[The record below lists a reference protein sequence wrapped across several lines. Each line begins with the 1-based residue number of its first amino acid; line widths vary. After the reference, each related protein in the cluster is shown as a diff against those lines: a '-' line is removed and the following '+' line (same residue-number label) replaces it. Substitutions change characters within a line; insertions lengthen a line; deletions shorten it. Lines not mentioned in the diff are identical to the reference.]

1 MTLGQYV
8 QNPTGNKKS
17 RAHMVGQ
24 AGLAKSMY
32 TEKYNKIILKTAGA
46 FAHRLFRAPDDSRFI
61 IMIKIPSESTPE
73 AMYDVGVEFYTENEV
88 CMKET
93 TLDRYFIRFFSNDP
107 NFTFTYAFTYYRNEM
122 IIPELKDKL
131 SPQSLREPPK
141 TTNPHEELGYCK
153 SLYFAQLFID
163 MKGLTQ
169 KILWHGAPKISKSA
183 VAGDVMSAEN
193 KIVQVTRLKKI
204 HAATKKSSVHIGDTE
219 DLNNLKSK
227 AQLVKVMKNS
237 RDASQRVYTGKTR
250 KVQRVGTV
258 KRVKR

>member
-24 AGLAKSMY
+24 AGLAKAMY
-32 TEKYNKIILKTAGA
+32 TEKYNKVILKTAGA

-61 IMIKIPSESTPE
+61 IMIKIPSENVPE
-73 AMYDVGVEFYTENEV
+73 VMYDVGVEFYTENEV

-107 NFTFTYAFTYYRNEM
+107 NFTFTYAFTYYKNEM

-131 SPQSLREPPK
+131 SSQSLREPPK

-163 MKGLTQ
+163 MRGLTQ
-169 KILWHGAPKISKSA
+169 KVLWHGAPKISKSA
-183 VAGDVMSAEN
+183 LATDVMSAEN
-193 KIVQVTRLKKI
+193 KIVQVNRLKKI
-204 HAATKKSSVHIGDTE
+204 HAATKKSSIHIGDTE
-219 DLNNLKSK
+219 DLDNLKSK
-227 AQLVKVMKNS
+227 AQLVKVIKNAKDVS
-237 RDASQRVYTGKTR
+237 HRVYTGKTR
-250 KVQRVGTV
+250 KVQKVRSV
-258 KRVKR
+258 KRI

>member
-32 TEKYNKIILKTAGA
+32 TEKYNKIMLKTAGA
-46 FAHRLFRAPDDSRFI
+46 FAHKLFRAPDDSRFI

-73 AMYDVGVEFYTENEV
+73 ALYDVGVEFYTENEA

-93 TLDRYFIRFFSNDP
+93 TLDKYFIRFFSNDP
-107 NFTFTYAFTYYRNEM
+107 NFTFTYAFTYNRNEM

-131 SPQSLREPPK
+131 SNQSLKEPPK

-169 KILWHGAPKISKSA
+169 KVLWHGAPKISKSA
-183 VAGDVMSAEN
+183 VATDVMSAEN
-193 KIVQVTRLKKI
+193 KIVQVNRLKKI
-204 HAATKKSSVHIGDTE
+204 HAATKNGSVHIGDTE
-219 DLNNLKSK
+219 DLDNLKNK
-227 AQLVKVMKNS
+227 AQLVKTIKNAK
-237 RDASQRVYTGKTR
+237 DLSQRIYTGKTR
-250 KVQRVGTV
+250 KVQKIRSV
-258 KRVKR
+258 KRI